1 MQTIKRRIDYGRT
14 ATALSRKFTG
24 VAPADTEGLPDGDEL
39 PEWEITPAGYAAMAE
54 YTRTQGG
61 RHDS

>member
-14 ATALSRKFTG
+14 ARALAGKFTG
-24 VAPADTEGLPDGDEL
+24 TAPSDTDGLPDGEEA

-54 YTRTQGG
+54 YSRAHGG
-61 RHDS
+61 RHDT